1 MIEFRGVSKWYG
13 QVAALTDVSVVIDG
27 GIVGLVGR
35 NGAGKSTMMNLL
47 AGLLRPS
54 RGEVLVDGA
63 EPWRSDAR
71 RRIGFCPDVDSF
83 YEDLSGHA
91 FVSWLLRLH
100 GLRAGVAKDLA
111 AQAMDRVGL
120 ADAMHRT
127 IRGYSKGMRQRV
139 KLAQALARDPSTLL
153 LDEPMT
159 GLDPIARHDI
169 TELVVTLHE
178 AGVTVL
184 ISSHVLQ
191 ELEEIA
197 SRVLLVHQGR
207 LLADGSVHEL
217 RRLLE
222 DRPYRLLVHS
232 ARPREVA
239 ARLTAVDVVRGLT
252 LDRDALEVE
261 TDGGGDLF
269 ATLTEL
275 GSEGLI
281 EEVRPLDDDLEAVFA
296 YLVDDGLL
304 SRWRR
309 ERAREART

>member
-13 QVAALTDVSVVIDG
+13 QVAALTDVSVRIDG

-54 RGEVLVDGA
+54 RGEVLVDGN
-63 EPWRSDAR
+63 EPWRADAR

-91 FVSWLLRLH
+91 FVTWLLRLH
-100 GLRAGVAKDLA
+100 GLRAREAKELA
-111 AQAMDRVGL
+111 ASAMDRVGL
-120 ADAMHRT
+120 ADAMRRS

-169 TELVVTLHE
+169 TELVVALHE

-184 ISSHVLQ
+184 VSSHVLQ

-232 ARPREVA
+232 SRPREVA
-239 ARLTAVDVVRGLT
+239 ARLTAVQVVRGLT
-252 LDRDALEVE
+252 VDRETLEVE

-269 ATLTEL
+269 ATLTSL
-275 GSEGLI
+275 GAEGLI

-309 ERAREART
+309 ERDREARA

>member
-13 QVAALTDVSVVIDG
+13 QVAALTDVSVQIDG

-54 RGEVLVDGA
+54 RGDVLVDGVQ
-63 EPWRSDAR
+63 PWRSEAR
-71 RRIGFCPDVDSF
+71 LRIGFCPDVDSF

-100 GLRAGVAKDLA
+100 GLRARVARELA
-111 AQAMDRVGL
+111 AAAMERVGL
-120 ADAMHRT
+120 ADAMHRS

-139 KLAQALARDPSTLL
+139 KLAQALARNPSTLL

-169 TELVVTLHE
+169 TELVVALE
-178 AGVTVL
+178 DAGVTVL
-184 ISSHVLQ
+184 VSSHVLQ

-197 SRVLLVHQGR
+197 GRVILVHQGR

-232 ARPREVA
+232 DRPREVA
-239 ARLTAVDVVRGLT
+239 ARLTAVEVVRGLT
-252 LDRDALEVE
+252 VDRGTLEVE

-269 ATLTEL
+269 ATLTAL
-275 GSEGLI
+275 GAEGLI

-309 ERAREART
+309 ERDREARA

>member
-13 QVAALTDVSVVIDG
+13 QVAALTDVSVRIDG

-54 RGEVLVDGA
+54 RGDVLVDGN
-63 EPWRSDAR
+63 EPWRADAR

-91 FVSWLLRLH
+91 FVTWLLRLH
-100 GLRAGVAKDLA
+100 GLRAREAKELA
-111 AQAMDRVGL
+111 ASAMDRVGL
-120 ADAMHRT
+120 ADAMRRS

-184 ISSHVLQ
+184 VSSHVLQ

-232 ARPREVA
+232 SRPREVA
-239 ARLTAVDVVRGLT
+239 ARLTAVEVVRGLT
-252 LDRDALEVE
+252 VDRETLEVE

-269 ATLTEL
+269 ATLTSL
-275 GSEGLI
+275 GAEGLI

-309 ERAREART
+309 ERDREARA